1 MLPLYLRV
9 ILIVAALCA
18 LAVVSRQV
26 KKERLLIEDA
36 VFWVVAAVILVIVAI
51 FPSIAINLAY
61 ALGFMSASNFV
72 YMVIIAL
79 LLWKVFACSSEIS
92 RLKVKVNEL
101 AQEIALDHLD
111 ERAAREELAAKAG
124 VAVVEKDAE
133 KPDEA

>member
-9 ILIVAALCA
+9 LLIVAAACA
-18 LAVVSRQV
+18 LGVVGRQV
-26 KKERLLIEDA
+26 KKEKLLIEDA
-36 VFWVVAAVILVIVAI
+36 VFWVVSAAILVIVAI
-51 FPSIAINLAY
+51 FPGIAINLAY

-72 YMVIIAL
+72 YLVIIAL

-111 ERAAREELAAKAG
+111 EAEQRMG
-124 VAVVEKDAE
+124 SDASE
-133 KPDEA
+133 Q

>member
-111 ERAAREELAAKAG
+111 ERAAREELAIKAG
-124 VAVVEKDAE
+124 VAEKDTDL
-133 KPDEA
+133 PDEA